1 MCLQSHRQSNSIQA
15 LFPCFH
21 MNLQASGHQPRDVAR
36 GANEEMI
43 RIFPRHVHLF
53 VHLKSVGV
61 VYSLN
66 GLDNVICVQY
76 IPTQLVGTV

>member
-1 MCLQSHRQSNSIQA
+1 MLQNGDTSSKQTKKKQKKQTNHILCVLQSLRQSNSIQA

-43 RIFPRHVHLF
+43 AP
-53 VHLKSVGV
+53 
-61 VYSLN
+61 
-66 GLDNVICVQY
+66 
-76 IPTQLVGTV
+76 